1 MPILC
6 DTHALVW
13 WVLTPERLSR
23 KAAQKMDETRGRGAL
38 ACADISLWE
47 IAMLLQRGRIQSPLQ
62 PEVFLQTLV
71 KALMLQVYPITPRIA
86 VMAQDDRFRHGDP
99 ADRIIAATAIT
110 HDLDLITADKT
121 LHKLRGL
128 RHLW

>member
-1 MPILC
+1 MLC
-6 DTHALVW
+6 DTHVLVW
-13 WVLTPERLSR
+13 WALTPERLSR
-23 KAAQKMDETRGRGAL
+23 KAAQRMDEAREQSAL

-71 KALMLQVYPITPRIA
+71 KALMLQIYPITPKIA
-86 VMAQDDRFRHGDP
+86 VIAQDDRFQHGDP

-110 HDLDLITADKT
+110 HDIELVTADKS